1 MKHIF
6 QIPILLLMLFASG
19 YSFASSTSCAMMAG
33 GEIEVFVTDACS
45 ETSSTG
51 KINLVISGTSGPW
64 EVRYK
69 KLISNAYVVIQ
80 TTNVTSVINTHL
92 EGQIEDK
99 GELLPSYYLIEV
111 VDSEC
116 AIALV
121 EVLLGV
127 IDPITITATS
137 DPICLPGTGSISIDV
152 SGGIEPYTFLW
163 SNGALSVVL
172 YS

>member
-1 MKHIF
+1 
-6 QIPILLLMLFASG
+6 
-19 YSFASSTSCAMMAG
+19 
-33 GEIEVFVTDACS
+33 
-45 ETSSTG
+45 
-51 KINLVISGTSGPW
+51 
-64 EVRYK
+64 
-69 KLISNAYVVIQ
+69 
-80 TTNVTSVINTHL
+80 
-92 EGQIEDK
+92 
-99 GELLPSYYLIEV
+99 V

-127 IDPITITATS
+127 IDPITITSTS

-152 SGGIEPYTFLW
+152 SGGTEPYTFLW